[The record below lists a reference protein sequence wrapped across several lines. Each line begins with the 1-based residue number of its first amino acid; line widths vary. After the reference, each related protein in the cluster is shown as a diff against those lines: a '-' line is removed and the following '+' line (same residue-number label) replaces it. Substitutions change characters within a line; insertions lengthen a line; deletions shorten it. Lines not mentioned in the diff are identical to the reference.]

1 MLVGQALATGELLAP
16 EDGAANW
23 TTPADLAPAAAVVL
37 SRDGEFDGRTPPPAA
52 SQSIALEELAAVASE
67 VHGRQIT
74 RVTVSEA
81 DYRDALI
88 GRGML
93 LLLHRG
99 ARSGAEWA
107 HPLRY
112 LPAGD
117 RYVIFGLN
125 GGATTPPAWF
135 HNLAVHPDASI
146 EVGDNTVAVTA
157 VELTGPERDRAWREQ
172 FHRSPQCGEAA
183 KHARRIIPVIHLR
196 QLPDHRWFSA
206 PSISG

>member
-37 SRDGEFDGRTPPPAA
+37 SRDGEFDGRTPRPAA

-125 GGATTPPAWF
+125 GGATTPRPGSTTSRCTRTPASRSATIPSPSP
-135 HNLAVHPDASI
+135 LSSSPAPS
-146 EVGDNTVAVTA
+146 G
-157 VELTGPERDRAWREQ
+157 TGPGSSSSTV
-172 FHRSPQCGEAA
+172 HRNAVKPPNTPGESF
-183 KHARRIIPVIHLR
+183 R
-196 QLPDHRWFSA
+196 
-206 PSISG
+206 

>member
-52 SQSIALEELAAVASE
+52 SQSIALEELVAVA
-67 VHGRQIT
+67 
-74 RVTVSEA
+74 SEA

-99 ARSGAEWA
+99 ARSGVEWV

-183 KHARRIIPVIHLR
+183 KHAR
-196 QLPDHRWFSA
+196 
-206 PSISG
+206 